1 MARRMPPLNS
11 LKAFEAAA
19 RHLSFTRAAAELNVT
34 QAAISH
40 QVKALEETLGLALF
54 RRVNRS
60 LLLTDEGQA
69 LYPDLGDAFDT
80 IANAV
85 ERLYERDQAGVL
97 NLSTLDSIA
106 AAWLVPRIGKFRALH
121 PDIDVR
127 ISTTDQVIDFTS
139 GGIDMALRYGV
150 GPYPGMEKVLLMNET
165 LFPVL
170 CPALLDKYGPLNHPS
185 DLARFP
191 LLHDDMRDDWGV
203 WMDAAG
209 VSGIDVSR
217 GLSFTH
223 SVHVQQA
230 AVAGEGVALGRSV
243 LIADDLSAG
252 LLLKPFD
259 IDLKAHHSYFA
270 VYPKAYANRPK
281 IVAFRDWLVVEAKQ
295 TQARFAAVVGHS
307 GIGSGNPDR

>member
-1 MARRMPPLNS
+1 MSRRLPPLNS

-69 LYPDLGDAFDT
+69 LYPNLGEAFDT
-80 IANAV
+80 MAAAI

-97 NLSTLDSIA
+97 TLSTLDSIA
-106 AAWLVPRIGKFRALH
+106 ASWLVPKIGKFRVKH

-127 ISTTDQVIDFTS
+127 ISTTDQIVDFTS
-139 GGIDMALRYGV
+139 GGFDMALRYGE
-150 GPYPGMEKVLLMNET
+150 GPYPGMESVLLMDES

-170 CPALLDKYGPLNHPS
+170 SPSLLDKFGPLDTPA
-185 DLARFP
+185 DLAHFP

-203 WMDAAG
+203 WLEVAG
-209 VSGIDVSR
+209 ISGVDVSR
-217 GLSFTH
+217 GPSFSH
-223 SVHVQQA
+223 SYLVQQA

-243 LIADDLSAG
+243 LIVDDLAAG
-252 LLLKPFD
+252 LLIKPFN
-259 IDLKAHHSYFA
+259 IDLKAQLYYCA
-270 VYPKAYANRPK
+270 VYPKANAQRPK
-281 IVAFRDWLVVEAKQ
+281 IVAFRDWLIAEAKQ
-295 TQARFAAVVGHS
+295 TQARFASVTG
-307 GIGSGNPDR
+307 

>member
-1 MARRMPPLNS
+1 MFRNMPPLNS

-19 RHLSFTRAAAELNVT
+19 RHLSFTRAALELNVT

-69 LYPDLGDAFDT
+69 LYPDLGNAFDT
-80 IANAV
+80 IARAV
-85 ERLYERDQAGVL
+85 ARLYERDQAGVL

-106 AAWLVPRIGKFRALH
+106 ASWLVPKIGKFRALH

-127 ISTTDQVIDFTS
+127 ISTTDEVVDFTS
-139 GGIDMALRYGV
+139 GGFDMALRYGS

-170 CPALLDKYGPLNHPS
+170 SPALLEKFGPLDSPE

-203 WMDAAG
+203 WMEVAR
-209 VSGIDVSR
+209 VSNIDVSR
-217 GLSFTH
+217 GPSFSH
-223 SVHVQQA
+223 SYLVQQA
-230 AVAGEGVALGRSV
+230 AVASQGVALGRSV
-243 LIADDLSAG
+243 LIVDDLASG
-252 LLLKPFD
+252 LLIKPFQ
-259 IDLKAHHSYFA
+259 IDLKAHHAYSA
-270 VYPKAYANRPK
+270 IYPKTNAKRPK
-281 IVAFRDWLVVEAKQ
+281 IVAFRDWLISEAHE
-295 TQARFAAVVGHS
+295 TLAGFDAVLAQQQKG
-307 GIGSGNPDR
+307 

>member
-1 MARRMPPLNS
+1 MSRRIPPLNA

-19 RHLSFTRAAAELNVT
+19 RHLSFTRAAGELNVT

-40 QVKALEETLGLALF
+40 QVKALEEILGLALF

-60 LLLTDEGQA
+60 LLLTDEGQS

-80 IANAV
+80 IAGAV

-106 AAWLVPRIGKFRALH
+106 AAWLVPRIGKFRSLH

-127 ISTTDQVIDFTS
+127 ISTSDQVVDFTS
-139 GGIDMALRYGV
+139 GGIDMALRYGI
-150 GPYPGMEKVLLMNET
+150 GPYPGMEKVLLMDET

-170 CPALLDKYGPLNHPS
+170 SPSLLEEHGPLDSPA
-185 DLARFP
+185 DLVRFP

-203 WMDAAG
+203 WMEAAG

-230 AVAGEGVALGRSV
+230 AVAGQGVALGRSV
-243 LIADDLSAG
+243 LTADDLAAG
-252 LLLKPFD
+252 LLIKPFD

-270 VYPKAYANRPK
+270 VYPKANAQRPK
-281 IVAFRDWLVVEAKQ
+281 IKAFTDWLLVEAKE
-295 TQARFAAVVGHS
+295 TLARFAAAIEVS
-307 GIGSGNPDR
+307 EEN

>member
-1 MARRMPPLNS
+1 LPPLNS

-69 LYPDLGDAFDT
+69 LYPDLGEAFDI
-80 IANAV
+80 IAAAV
-85 ERLYERDQAGVL
+85 QRVNERDQAGVL
-97 NLSTLDSIA
+97 TLSTLDSIA
-106 AAWLVPRIGKFRALH
+106 ASWLVPKIGKFRVLH

-127 ISTTDQVIDFTS
+127 ISTTDEVVDFTS
-139 GGIDMALRYGV
+139 GGFDMALRYGS
-150 GPYPGMEKVLLMNET
+150 GPYPGMEKVLLMNES

-170 CPALLDKYGPLNHPS
+170 SPSLLEKFGPLKTPA
-185 DLARFP
+185 DLVRFP

-203 WMDAAG
+203 WVEAAS
-209 VSGIDVSR
+209 VRNINVTR
-217 GLSFTH
+217 GPSFSH
-223 SVHVQQA
+223 SYLVQQA

-252 LLLKPFD
+252 LLIKPFD
-259 IDLKAHHSYFA
+259 IDLKAHHSYYA
-270 VYPKAYANRPK
+270 VYPRTNAQRPK
-281 IVAFRDWLVVEAKQ
+281 IIAFRDWLVAEAKE
-295 TQARFAAVVGHS
+295 TQARFAAVVATAGK
-307 GIGSGNPDR
+307 D

>member
-1 MARRMPPLNS
+1 MARRLPPLNS

-40 QVKALEETLGLALF
+40 QVKGLEETLGLALF

-69 LYPDLGDAFDT
+69 LYPDLGSAFDT
-80 IANAV
+80 IAAAV
-85 ERLYERDQAGVL
+85 ERLYERDRAGVL
-97 NLSTLDSIA
+97 TLSTLDSIA
-106 AAWLVPRIGKFRALH
+106 ASWLVPKIGKFRSQH

-127 ISTTDQVIDFTS
+127 ISTSDQIVDFTS
-139 GGIDMALRYGV
+139 GGFDMALRYGIGV
-150 GPYPGMEKVLLMNET
+150 YSGMEVVSLMKET

-170 CPALLDKYGPLNHPS
+170 SPSLLEKFGPLDRPA

-203 WMDAAG
+203 WMEAAG
-209 VSGIDVSR
+209 VDGINVSR
-217 GLSFTH
+217 GPSFSH
-223 SVHVQQA
+223 SYLVQQA

-243 LIADDLSAG
+243 LIVDDLAAG
-252 LLLKPFD
+252 LLIRPFD
-259 IDLKAHHSYFA
+259 IDLKAHHYYSA
-270 VYPKAYANRPK
+270 VYPKASAKRPK
-281 IVAFRDWLVVEAKQ
+281 IIAFRDWLVAEAKE
-295 TQARFAAVVGHS
+295 TEARFVAVVGQS
-307 GIGSGNPDR
+307 PKKRDEP

>member
-1 MARRMPPLNS
+1 MSRRLPPLNS

-40 QVKALEETLGLALF
+40 QVKGLEESLGLALF

-69 LYPDLGDAFDT
+69 LYPDLGSAFDT
-80 IANAV
+80 MAGAI
-85 ERLYERDQAGVL
+85 ERLFERDQAGVL

-106 AAWLVPRIGKFRALH
+106 ASWLVPKIGEFRALH

-127 ISTTDQVIDFTS
+127 ISTSDQIVDFTS
-139 GGIDMALRYGV
+139 GGFDMALRYGS
-150 GPYPGMEKVLLMNET
+150 GTYPGLETVLLMNES

-170 CPALLDKYGPLNHPS
+170 SPSLLEKFGPLDS
-185 DLARFP
+185 LADLARFP

-203 WMDAAG
+203 WREAAG
-209 VSGIDVSR
+209 ISGLDVSR
-217 GLSFTH
+217 GPSFSH
-223 SVHVQQA
+223 SYLVQQA
-230 AVAGEGVALGRSV
+230 AVAGQGVALGRSV
-243 LIADDLSAG
+243 LVADDLAAG
-252 LLLKPFD
+252 LLIRPFEV
-259 IDLKAHHSYFA
+259 DLKAHHFYSC
-270 VYPKAYANRPK
+270 VYPKGSAKRPK

-295 TQARFAAVVGHS
+295 TEARFAAVVGRTQKK
-307 GIGSGNPDR
+307 PDKL

>member
-1 MARRMPPLNS
+1 MSRRMPPLNS

-19 RHLSFTRAAAELNVT
+19 RHLSFTRAAGELNVT

-60 LLLTDEGQA
+60 LLLTDEGQS

-80 IANAV
+80 IAAAV

-127 ISTTDQVIDFTS
+127 ISTTDQVIDFLS
-139 GGIDMALRYGV
+139 DGIDMALRYGT

-165 LFPVL
+165 LFPVVSPSL
-170 CPALLDKYGPLNHPS
+170 IEKFGSLDKPA
-185 DLARFP
+185 DLVRFP

-203 WMDAAG
+203 WMEAAG

-243 LIADDLSAG
+243 LTADDLSAG
-252 LLLKPFD
+252 LLIKPFD
-259 IDLKAHHSYFA
+259 IDLTAHHSYFA
-270 VYPKAYANRPK
+270 VYPKANAHRPK
-281 IVAFRDWLVVEAKQ
+281 IVAFRDWLVDEAKE
-295 TQARFAAVVGHS
+295 TQARFASVVGRS
-307 GIGSGNPDR
+307 NK

>member
-1 MARRMPPLNS
+1 MSRHMPPLNS

-69 LYPDLGDAFDT
+69 LYPDLGEAFDT
-80 IANAV
+80 IAASV
-85 ERLYERDQAGVL
+85 ERLYVRDRAGVL

-106 AAWLVPRIGKFRALH
+106 AAWLVPKIGKFRELH

-127 ISTTDQVIDFTS
+127 ISTTDEVVDFTY
-139 GGIDMALRYGV
+139 GDFDMALRYGS
-150 GPYPGMEKVLLMNET
+150 GPYPGMEKVLLMEET

-170 CPALLDKYGPLNHPS
+170 SPSLLEKFGPLETPA

-203 WMDAAG
+203 WRDVAG
-209 VSGIDVSR
+209 VSDMDVSR
-217 GLSFTH
+217 GPSFSH
-223 SVHVQQA
+223 SYLVQQA

-243 LIADDLSAG
+243 LVADNLSAG
-252 LLLKPFD
+252 LLSKPFD

-270 VYPKAYANRPK
+270 VYPKSNAQRPK
-281 IVAFRDWLVVEAKQ
+281 IKAFADWLVSEAKQ
-295 TQARFAAVVGHS
+295 TQARFAAV
-307 GIGSGNPDR
+307 IGST

>member
-1 MARRMPPLNS
+1 MARRLPPLNS

-19 RHLSFTRAAAELNVT
+19 RHLSFTRAATELNVT

-40 QVKALEETLGLALF
+40 QVKGLEETLGMALF

-69 LYPDLGDAFDT
+69 LYPDLGNAFDI
-80 IANAV
+80 IASSV

-97 NLSTLDSIA
+97 TLSTLDSIA
-106 AAWLVPRIGKFRALH
+106 ASWLVPKIGKFRVLH

-127 ISTTDQVIDFTS
+127 ISTSDQIADFTS
-139 GGIDMALRYGV
+139 GGFDMALRYGARA
-150 GPYPGMEKVLLMNET
+150 YPGMEVVLLMEET
-165 LFPVL
+165 LL
-170 CPALLDKYGPLNHPS
+170 PALSPSLLEKFGPLDSPA

-209 VSGIDVSR
+209 VGDIDVSR
-217 GLSFTH
+217 GPSFSH
-223 SVHVQQA
+223 SYLVQQA

-243 LIADDLSAG
+243 LIADDLAAG
-252 LLLKPFD
+252 LLIKPFH
-259 IDLKAHHSYFA
+259 IDLKAHHVYSA
-270 VYPKAYANRPK
+270 VYPKASAKRPK
-281 IVAFRDWLVVEAKQ
+281 IIAFRDWLIAEAKE
-295 TQARFAAVVGHS
+295 TQARFAAVVGK
-307 GIGSGNPDR
+307 P